1 MNEEVT
7 KEINKKAKEIKS
19 VESGIMYTYTDPETG
34 QTFTKTALEF
44 VKLLAKEIQE
54 LTK

>member
-1 MNEEVT
+1 MNEEVM
-7 KEINKKAKEIKS
+7 KAINKKAKEIES
-19 VESGIMYTYTDPETG
+19 VESGAMYAYTDPETG
-34 QTFTKTALEF
+34 QTTTKTALEL